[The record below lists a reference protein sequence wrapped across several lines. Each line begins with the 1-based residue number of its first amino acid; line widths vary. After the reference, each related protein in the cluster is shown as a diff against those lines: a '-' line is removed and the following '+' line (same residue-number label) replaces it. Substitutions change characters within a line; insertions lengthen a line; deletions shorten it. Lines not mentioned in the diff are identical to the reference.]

1 MVLLFGSCPAGTPEL
16 LVNAPTRVVD
26 DGRQVRV
33 VVSGVD
39 ARGQPARGAV
49 GLESSAGLVDPPNAT
64 FADGVA
70 TFEFSCDRRLDA
82 ACAGKVT
89 LTAVWARVV
98 ATREVTVAP
107 LSMGQGGGQ
116 AGAGQGGG
124 LDEFVPD
131 VVAGGIAGGA
141 GGGVG
146 GPDAGGGVDAGFTC
160 DRYDGGVHPGYTRP
174 DGGPLAL
181 GCDGEPI
188 DAVFIESGSA
198 TKLSVCG
205 TVELSQAATM
215 PVFPRSSFRG
225 AFTVKQLSGICC
237 TELRCLRNPSRVSY
251 RFELEAG
258 GAVSFGA
265 GARSDD
271 FSFSQFGYYAGTSTM
286 PLTSHDAGTLLL
298 LDAGVSALRGI
309 DFGVGRGKRDGDP

>member
-1 MVLLFGSCPAGTPEL
+1 M
-16 LVNAPTRVVD
+16 NAPSRVVD
-26 DGRQVRV
+26 DGRPVRV

-39 ARGQPARGAV
+39 VRGQPGRGAV

-64 FADGVA
+64 FVDGVA
-70 TFEFSCDRRLDA
+70 TFEFSCDRQLDP
-82 ACAGKVT
+82 ACMGKVT

-98 ATREVTVAP
+98 TSREVTVGP
-107 LSMGQGGGQ
+107 LVVAQGGGQ

-124 LDEFVPD
+124 LDEFIPD
-131 VVAGGIAGGA
+131 VVAGGTSGGFAGGS
-141 GGGVG
+141 GGGGAV
-146 GPDAGGGVDAGFTC
+146 DAGGGADAGFTC
-160 DRYDGGVHPGYTRP
+160 DGYDGGVHPGYTRP

-205 TVELSQAATM
+205 TVELSEPATM

-258 GAVSFGA
+258 GAVSIGA

-271 FSFSQFGYYAGTSTM
+271 YSYSQFGYFAGTSAM
-286 PLTSHDAGTLLL
+286 PLTSHDAGMVLL
-298 LDAGVSALRGI
+298 LDAGVSTLRGV